1 MQCQW
6 GAAVVGGVYESGLWF
21 SCGAVQCGGALISI
35 FQRFSASVGGI
46 LGLGGGGGWALGYNS
61 MGF

>member
-46 LGLGGGGGWALGYNS
+46 LGLGGGRLGA
-61 MGF
+61 GL